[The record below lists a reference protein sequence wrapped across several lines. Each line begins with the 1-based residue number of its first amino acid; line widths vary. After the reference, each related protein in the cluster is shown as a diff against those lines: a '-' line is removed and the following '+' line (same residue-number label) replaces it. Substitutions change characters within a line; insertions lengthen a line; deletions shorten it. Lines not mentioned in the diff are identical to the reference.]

1 MDVSMQSVTEYDIRH
16 VGSVDGEQRD
26 EDITEKCVQLIHVV
40 VGEQALVA
48 QYMTKRV
55 QFIYVAKVQSDAD
68 KQLVTEACKQYVH
81 GNSRENTGR
90 VFRLDRAPGLTSE
103 ITVYRGRTSDN
114 PVDPDGLTSEDTVD
128 PYDLTSEDTEGPC
141 GLTSV
146 VSIEPDGL
154 TSDSRSSCSVTI
166 IAGMAHPTV
175 GVLCALSRAV

>member
-1 MDVSMQSVTEYDIRH
+1 VDVSMQSVTEYDIRH

-26 EDITEKCVQLIHVV
+26 EDITEKCEQLNHIV

-48 QYMTKRV
+48 QCMTKSV
-55 QFIYVAKVQSDAD
+55 EFIYVVKVHSDAD

-90 VFRLDRAPGLTSE
+90 VFRLARAPGLTSE
-103 ITVYRGRTSDN
+103 VTVYRGRTSDN
-114 PVDPDGLTSEDTVD
+114 PVDPYGLMSEDIVD
-128 PYDLTSEDTEGPC
+128 PYGLTSEDTEGPC

-154 TSDSRSSCSVTI
+154 TSDSQSSCSITV
-166 IAGMAHPTV
+166 IAGIEHPTV
-175 GVLCALSRAV
+175 

>member
-1 MDVSMQSVTEYDIRH
+1 MQSVTEYDLRH

-26 EDITEKCVQLIHVV
+26 EDITEKCEQLNHMV

-90 VFRLDRAPGLTSE
+90 VLRLDRAPGLTSE
-103 ITVYRGRTSDN
+103 ITVHRGRTSDN
-114 PVDPDGLTSEDTVD
+114 PVDPDVLTSEDTVD
-128 PYDLTSEDTEGPC
+128 PYGLTSEDPEGP

-154 TSDSRSSCSVTI
+154 TSDSRSSCSMTV
-166 IAGMAHPTV
+166 IAGIEHPTV
-175 GVLCALSRAV
+175 GDLCWLSRAV